1 MKFFAIGILIL
12 LPGVICAQVIT
23 HDDFKGVI
31 PYLQN
36 EDFKSAFEKTS
47 QMLSSTQNDS
57 SDIRGI
63 ITYMNIF
70 SAAGMVTA
78 NQMTHDEF
86 SKNAN
91 RHIGQWIVMPAHPCI
106 DSTALGYNSLKF
118 VMHNGILKGM
128 TTTANKSKTSILC
141 FEYFVYKEPIH
152 YSRYIGKNVRCGGV
166 LESIEVNPN
175 KSTIWVSRIYIRDAF
190 ARVITP

>member
-1 MKFFAIGILIL
+1 MKFLAIGILIF
-12 LPGVICAQVIT
+12 LPGVIHAQVIT
-23 HDDFKGVI
+23 HDDFKSVI

-36 EDFKSAFEKTS
+36 EDFKSAFEKTN
-47 QMLSSTQNDS
+47 QLLSSTPHDS

-63 ITYMNIF
+63 VTYMNIF

-78 NQMTHDEF
+78 NQMTYDDF
-86 SKNAN
+86 TKNAN
-91 RHIGQWIVMPAHPCI
+91 RHVGQWIVMPAHPCI

-128 TTTANKSKTSILC
+128 TTTANKSKTTILC

-152 YSRYIGKNVRCGGV
+152 PSRYIGKNVRCGGI

-190 ARVITP
+190 ARVVTP

>member
-1 MKFFAIGILIL
+1 MKFFVTGILL
-12 LPGVICAQVIT
+12 LFSTTICAQVIS
-23 HDDFKGVI
+23 HDDFKSVI

-47 QMLSSTQNDS
+47 QLLASTHNDS

-63 ITYMNIF
+63 VTYMNIF

-78 NQMTHDEF
+78 DQMTHEDF

-91 RHIGQWIVMPAHPCI
+91 RYIGQRIVMPAHPCI
-106 DSTALGYNSLKF
+106 DSAAFGYNSLKF
-118 VMHNGILKGM
+118 VIQNGILKGM
-128 TTTANKSKTSILC
+128 TTTANKSKTSIFC
-141 FEYFVYKEPIH
+141 FEYFVYKEPIPP
-152 YSRYIGKNVRCGGV
+152 SRYIGKNVRCGGI

-175 KSTIWVSRIYIRDAF
+175 QSKLWISRLYIRDAF
-190 ARVITP
+190 IRVVTP

>member
-1 MKFFAIGILIL
+1 MKFLATGILIL
-12 LPGVICAQVIT
+12 LFRVTCAQVVT
-23 HDDFKGVI
+23 HNDFKSVI

-36 EDFKSAFEKTS
+36 EDFKSAFEKTT
-47 QMLSSTQNDS
+47 QLLSATKNDS

-63 ITYMNIF
+63 VTYMNIF

-78 NQMTHDEF
+78 GQMTHDEF
-86 SKNAN
+86 TKNTSQY
-91 RHIGQWIVMPAHPCI
+91 IGQRIVMPAHPCI

-141 FEYFVYKEPIH
+141 FEYFVYKEPIVP
-152 YSRYIGKNVRCGGV
+152 SRYIGKNVRCGGV

-175 KSTIWVSRIYIRDAF
+175 KSNIWVSRIYIRDAF
-190 ARVITP
+190 ARVVTP